1 MSACLL
7 DPPRII
13 TGPVD
18 QTESVGSNVT
28 FYCVVDASLPLRIT
42 WKKNGRSIR
51 WEDSLEVEPI
61 DDVEMR
67 NIISISPDGSVL
79 TISGIDKTSR
89 GLYTCYAQNREGLTT
104 SSGRLDVIG
113 NSDVPTS

>member
-7 DPPRII
+7 GPPRII
-13 TGPVD
+13 TGPSN

-28 FYCVVDASLPLRIT
+28 FYCVVDACLPLRIT
-42 WKKNGRSIR
+42 WKKNGRSIYSG

-61 DDVEMR
+61 DDVQMR

-79 TISGIDKTSR
+79 TISGIDETAS
-89 GLYTCYAQNREGLTT
+89 GWYTCFAQNREGLTT
-104 SSGRLDVIG
+104 SSGKLDVIG
-113 NSDVPTS
+113 N